1 MTALLEYVVNMAS
14 PPRPQQQYAKPPPC
28 WPHLDDIL
36 RNRLAWLHHSI
47 GRDALSP
54 TEGAREFSHI
64 VSDLLL
70 EYEVITLPTCN
81 GRHRP
86 RKMEMTA
93 SQRIFMAKDCR
104 EWF

>member
-1 MTALLEYVVNMAS
+1 METLPGREQTIVCNALTWTFRDVVNMAS

-36 RNRLAWLHHSI
+36 RNRLAWLHFIDKDINVTKSLV
-47 GRDALSP
+47 RRMLDDASN
-54 TEGAREFSHI
+54 
-64 VSDLLL
+64 V
-70 EYEVITLPTCN
+70 C
-81 GRHRP
+81 
-86 RKMEMTA
+86 MTA